1 MLQSRRDTK
10 TVKIVKITTL
20 IMKHLS
26 RFWGLWLVLGLYIFP
41 VQAQDAADMIARV
54 NELRASLGL
63 APYSWNAAL
72 TAAANNQASYLA
84 TSGIVSHTGAD
95 GSTPRDRARTAGYV
109 SPWVSENIY
118 VGGIAGISDAMNF
131 WVNSP
136 VHYASLTSPNYTD
149 IGAALAVGSTRAF
162 VLVFGAP
169 DTRFT
174 NTSAGGGNSGSANNA
189 NAAPARPSFVVG
201 VDANGNI
208 MHEIQ
213 PGDTL
218 GDIALL
224 YGYSWGDIPTL
235 LALNGM
241 SENDIRELPIGGIFL
256 VPRWD
261 GTYTPSPPPADFTP
275 SATYTP
281 EATSTPT
288 ATPTAP
294 PTFTPT
300 STNTPLATA
309 ANHALLPPA
318 TYVEPT
324 QTLQPSITVLPPI
337 LTPTQT
343 PDAASPSHEGSLP
356 IIVVA
361 VIIAQAGIFI
371 FAAIE
376 FLRRRS

>member
-1 MLQSRRDTK
+1 
-10 TVKIVKITTL
+10 
-20 IMKHLS
+20 MKYLC
-26 RFWGLWLVLGLYIFP
+26 RLWGLWLVLGFMIFP
-41 VQAQDAADMIARV
+41 AQAQDASDMIARV

-72 TAAANNQASYLA
+72 ATAANSQASYLA
-84 TSGIVSHTGAD
+84 TSGVVSHTGAD
-95 GSTPRDRARTAGYV
+95 GSTPRDRARAAGYI

-118 VGGIAGISDAMNF
+118 VGGIAGIGDAMNF

-149 IGAALAVGSTRAF
+149 IGAALAVGSTRSF

-169 DTRFT
+169 DTRSISV
-174 NTSAGGGNSGSANNA
+174 SAGGGNRGNANAAQNNA
-189 NAAPARPSFVVG
+189 NAAVAAPPSFIVG

-235 LALNGM
+235 LTLNGM

-281 EATSTPT
+281 EATFTST

-300 STNTPLATA
+300 VTNTPLVVAA
-309 ANHALLPPA
+309 ANQSLPPPV
-318 TYVEPT
+318 TYVVPT
-324 QTLQPSITVLPPI
+324 HTPAFPVVTTSPLA
-337 LTPTQT
+337 TPTPIAET
-343 PDAASPSHEGSLP
+343 APNNEGGLP
-356 IIVVA
+356 FIIVG
-361 VIIAQAGIFI
+361 VIVVQAGIFI
-371 FAAIE
+371 FAVVE

>member
-1 MLQSRRDTK
+1 
-10 TVKIVKITTL
+10 
-20 IMKHLS
+20 MKYLS
-26 RFWGLWLVLGLYIFP
+26 RFCGFLLVLGLVMP
-41 VQAQDAADMIARV
+41 VQAQDTAAMIARV

-72 TAAANNQASYLA
+72 AAAANSQASYLA
-84 TSGIVSHTGAD
+84 TSGVVSHTGPD
-95 GSTPRDRARTAGYV
+95 GSSPRDRARAAGYI

-118 VGGIAGISDAMNF
+118 VGGIAGIGDAMNF

-149 IGAALAVGSTRAF
+149 IGAALAVGSTRSF

-169 DTRFT
+169 DTRIAGI
-174 NTSAGGGNSGSANNA
+174 TSGGGNSGNTNSATHNA

-235 LALNGM
+235 LTLNGM

-281 EATSTPT
+281 EATATTT

-300 STNTPLATA
+300 ITNTPLVVAA
-309 ANHALLPPA
+309 ANQILLPPV
-318 TYVEPT
+318 TYIAPTPNAEPAIVVS
-324 QTLQPSITVLPPI
+324 PPVLAPTPI
-337 LTPTQT
+337 
-343 PDAASPSHEGSLP
+343 PDAAPPAYESGLP
-356 IIVVA
+356 LMIGVVIVV
-361 VIIAQAGIFI
+361 QAGIFI